1 MPPDLRARHPG
12 EPTPGGRSTV
22 RSSPGTTPDVPA
34 PILAARLAAR
44 GWHVFPCLPGS
55 KRPAVDRWEQRAC
68 ADPGLVQRY
77 WPGPRHNIGV
87 APGPSGLVVIDLDPP
102 DGRAHLEALGH
113 GIPAT
118 FTVSTSRPGGEH
130 LYFAMPSGRGIRNSA
145 GKIAPHF
152 DVRGAGGY
160 VIGPGSVVGGR
171 AYRIT
176 RDCPAAPLP
185 AWLADLA
192 APAPAPMTPGPA
204 MPLRPADGY
213 AAAAVRA
220 EIGAVIAAPRGTR
233 NDQLN
238 CSAFSLGQLVA
249 VGVLDEEQ
257 VAEALRRAAERNGL
271 LADDGSR
278 QCEATIRSGLRA
290 GMANPRQGVA

>member
-1 MPPDLRARHPG
+1 MPPDLRAARPG

-44 GWHVFPCLPGS
+44 GLHVFPCLPGS

-68 ADPGLVQRY
+68 ADPRLVERY

-87 APGPSGLVVIDLDPP
+87 APGRSGHVVIDLDPP
-102 DGRAHLEALGH
+102 DGRAQLEAIGRE
-113 GIPAT
+113 IPAT
-118 FTVSTSRPGGEH
+118 FTVSTSRPGGAH
-130 LYFAMPSGRGIRNSA
+130 LYFVMPSGRAIRNSA
-145 GKIAPHF
+145 GKIAPHV

-171 AYRIT
+171 AYQIT
-176 RDCPAAPLP
+176 RDCPPVPLP

-192 APAPAPMTPGPA
+192 APAPVPVAPRPA

-213 AAAAVRA
+213 AAAAVHA
-220 EIGAVIAAPRGTR
+220 EIGAVVAAPPGTR
-233 NDQLN
+233 NHQLN

-249 VGVLDEEQ
+249 AGMLDEDQ
-257 VAEALRRAAERNGL
+257 VAEALRRGAERNGL
-271 LADDGSR
+271 LADDGPR
-278 QCEATIRSGLRA
+278 RCEATIRSGLRA